1 MAFLK
6 LVYYPD
12 EILRTKAEPVG
23 KITEKIAQFMDDM
36 AETMYKSQGIGLA
49 APQVGL
55 SRRIL
60 TMDVS
65 SSEEGLGLVQMANP
79 ELIES
84 SGTILWEEGC
94 LSFPGISAEVE
105 RAAEVTVRGL
115 GREGEVVELELSGLG
130 AVCMQHEIDHL
141 DGINFVDHLRGL
153 KRRLV
158 LREYARI
165 FKEMEATG
173 SGVQA

>member
-1 MAFLK
+1 MALLK
-6 LVYYPD
+6 LVFYPD
-12 EILRTKAEPVG
+12 DILRTRAEPVG
-23 KITEKIAQFMDDM
+23 KLTEKTAQFMDDM

-60 TMDVS
+60 TMDVPA
-65 SSEEGLGLVQMANP
+65 SEGGHDLIQLANP
-79 ELIES
+79 EIIES
-84 SGTILWEEGC
+84 SGKIIWQEGC
-94 LSFPGISAEVE
+94 LSFPGISADVE
-105 RAAEVTVRGL
+105 RAAEITVTGT
-115 GREGEVVELELSGLG
+115 GRDGESLRFELSGLG

-158 LREYARI
+158 LREYARLNKSLI
-165 FKEMEATG
+165 STEA
-173 SGVQA
+173 GVHA

>member
-1 MAFLK
+1 MALLK

-12 EILRTKAEPVG
+12 EILQTRAEPVREV
-23 KITEKIAQFMDDM
+23 TEKIAQFMDDM
-36 AETMYKSQGIGLA
+36 VETMYKSQGIGLA

-60 TMDVS
+60 TMDVPE
-65 SSEEGLGLVQMANP
+65 SEGGVGLVQMANP
-79 ELIES
+79 EIIAS

-94 LSFPGISAEVE
+94 LSFPGISAQVK
-105 RAAEVTVRGL
+105 RAEQVTVQGL
-115 GREGEVVELELSGLG
+115 GRDGAPFELQLSGLG
-130 AVCMQHEIDHL
+130 AVCMQHEVDHL

-158 LREYARI
+158 LREYARV
-165 FKEMEATG
+165 FKQMEAG
-173 SGVQA
+173 GAGARA

>member
-1 MAFLK
+1 MALLK

-12 EILRTKAEPVG
+12 EILQTKAEPVREV
-23 KITEKIAQFMDDM
+23 TEKIAQFMDDM
-36 AETMYKSQGIGLA
+36 VETMYKSQGIGLA

-60 TMDVS
+60 TMDVPE
-65 SSEEGLGLVQMANP
+65 SEGGVGLVQMANP
-79 ELIES
+79 EIIAS

-94 LSFPGISAEVE
+94 LSFPGISAQVK
-105 RAAEVTVRGL
+105 RAEQVTVQGL
-115 GREGEVVELELSGLG
+115 GRDGSPFELQLSGLG
-130 AVCMQHEIDHL
+130 AVCMQHEVDHL

-158 LREYARI
+158 LREYARV
-165 FKEMEATG
+165 FKQMEAG
-173 SGVQA
+173 GAGARA

>member
-1 MAFLK
+1 MALLK
-6 LVYYPD
+6 LVYYPE
-12 EILRTKAEPVG
+12 EILRTKAEPVRE
-23 KITEKIAQFMDDM
+23 ITEKIALFMDDM

-55 SRRIL
+55 SRRIM
-60 TMDVS
+60 TMDVP
-65 SSEEGLGLVQMANP
+65 ETEGGVGLVQLANP
-79 ELIES
+79 EIVES

-105 RAAEVTVRGL
+105 RASNVTVRGL
-115 GREGEVVELELSGLG
+115 GRSGEVLELKLSGLG
-130 AVCMQHEIDHL
+130 AVCMQHEVDHL

-158 LREYARI
+158 LREYARV
-165 FKEMEATG
+165 FKQMEATG
-173 SGVQA
+173 SGAHA